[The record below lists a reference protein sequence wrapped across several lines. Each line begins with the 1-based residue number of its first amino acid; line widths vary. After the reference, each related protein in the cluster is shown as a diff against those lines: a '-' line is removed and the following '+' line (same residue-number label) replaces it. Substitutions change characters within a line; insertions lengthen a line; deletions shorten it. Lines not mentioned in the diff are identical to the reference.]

1 MTAERH
7 TEAPTRTALDS
18 PRSASVPPW
27 QRYAIAIGI
36 VAYLTKVAATVQWA
50 DLATYPVTFPDSYDW
65 LTNGLYY
72 AGVPLEPTWRAVLN
86 PLVFGGLFALRLE
99 NAIPY
104 LGPLYLAT
112 TIAVLLTLGR
122 RVAGDAAVFAAVLVA
137 ANHFLLAHALAIG
150 SDTLAIGLATT
161 GLLVF
166 QRAIDRPRAL
176 TFAVAGILFGLSVLA
191 QPAAQLFAPVLV
203 AVFVYGTGGDDRPL
217 AARCR
222 AAAVSPLV
230 WSTATGWIASMAAV
244 VIIRGAICGRF
255 LPHSTVAHDELLTF
269 SLRNGG
275 YYLWSSVAAWSIPT
289 ALLAAIGVVAGWRTH
304 PRIVLGAVLAG
315 AANAAFFVFSYGWRD
330 NRFVLYWSWPVFLL
344 AGFALAALPRRAAWT
359 ALAVAAYWGNLTMI
373 SEPAPDRTALV
384 WLPGRA
390 AVFNYFTDAI
400 EPPSQPVTTFTRCLR
415 TWSREQQV
423 RFRDPAGDD
432 ASYSREGDLVG
443 RLAALH
449 THPTERL
456 YLHVGPDEP
465 AFRPYMLRNQFI
477 LAARRAV
484 NVIRLDPAAT
494 APLPPH
500 AKIILRRA
508 ELDRL
513 RAAGMP
519 LTPLEV
525 RPIYC
530 LARLGRPAT

>member
-1 MTAERH
+1 MAERG
-7 TEAPTRTALDS
+7 ADASARTAPDS
-18 PRSASVPPW
+18 PHASSLPPW
-27 QRYAIAIGI
+27 QRYALAVGI
-36 VAYLTKVAATVQWA
+36 VAYLTKVVATVQWA

-72 AGVPLEPTWRAVLN
+72 ARVPLEPTWRSMLN

-104 LGPLYLAT
+104 LGPLYLGT
-112 TIAVLLTLGR
+112 TIVVLLTLGR
-122 RVAGDAAVFAAVLVA
+122 RVAGDAAAFAAVLIA
-137 ANHFLLAHALAIG
+137 ANHFVLAHALAIG

-176 TFAVAGILFGLSVLA
+176 TFALAGVLFGLSVLA

-203 AVFVYGTGGDDRPL
+203 VLFVFAAGRNTRTP
-217 AARCR
+217 AARVR
-222 AAAVSPLV
+222 DAAVSPQL
-230 WSTATGWIASMAAV
+230 WSTGAAWIASMAAV
-244 VIIRGAICGRF
+244 VLFRGAICGQF

-289 ALLAAIGVVAGWRTH
+289 ALLAAVGLVAGWRTH
-304 PRIVLGAVLAG
+304 PRIVLGAVLSVV
-315 AANAAFFVFSYGWRD
+315 ANAVFFVFFYGWRD

-344 AGFALAALPRRAAWT
+344 AGFGLAALPRRAAWA

-400 EPPSQPVTTFTRCLR
+400 EPPSRPVTTFTRCLR
-415 TWSREQQV
+415 TWSREQQA

-432 ASYSREGDLVG
+432 PSYSREGDIVG

-484 NVIRLDPAAT
+484 NVTRLDPAAT
-494 APLPPH
+494 PPLPPH

-519 LTPLEV
+519 LAPLEV

-530 LARLGRPAT
+530 LARLGRPAP